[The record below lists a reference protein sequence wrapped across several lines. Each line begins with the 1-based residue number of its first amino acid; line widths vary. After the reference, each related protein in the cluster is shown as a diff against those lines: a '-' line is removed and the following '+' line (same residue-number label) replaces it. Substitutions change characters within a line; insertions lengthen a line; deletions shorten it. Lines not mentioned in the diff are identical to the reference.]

1 MLPKNIQADT
11 YKSIHIYIQ
20 TSIHAQCIHAYT
32 PTYIVTPLSCGRDS
46 MNAAARAVWAA
57 ALGFPG
63 GALPEIRDPFRGF
76 GVLV

>member
-1 MLPKNIQADT
+1 
-11 YKSIHIYIQ
+11 
-20 TSIHAQCIHAYT
+20 
-32 PTYIVTPLSCGRDS
+32 